1 MDKGVRLAIMGLV
14 VALAVVSS
22 LFAAYAT
29 NTMMM
34 VARTDIGSENL
45 ESDTAVSDADSEPS
59 LLLVQHAD
67 SGTIE
72 EENDAS
78 TSAIYKLTLNGVST
92 NVMYFSDRPERIV
105 SQMTTQLYVDGW
117 NEGQDS
123 FAADPPNA
131 ALVMNKDE
139 GENIIVVELLNPVY
153 DSETQ
158 TLVYDV
164 VSLNPPDGQ
173 GVLSFVPTTEG
184 DDADIPS
191 TFEQA
196 TLFID
201 NVHLNPHLPNPP
213 PPPPPTPVTP
223 PPSDVYGE
231 VPPSIPSGH
240 DDEYNN
246 GYVQGYHD
254 GRDDCLVNDSYDDSG
269 LGINQSY
276 DDGYKD
282 GYRDGYNSSKEGIV
296 DCHNRMQ

>member
-1 MDKGVRLAIMGLV
+1 MDKSIRLAVIGLV
-14 VALAVVSS
+14 IALAVVSS
-22 LFAAYAT
+22 LFVAYVT
-29 NTMMM
+29 NTMMA
-34 VARTDIGSENL
+34 ARTDVGT
-45 ESDTAVSDADSEPS
+45 ESDSQLDAVSDADPEPS
-59 LLLVQHAD
+59 FLLVQHAA

-72 EENDAS
+72 KENDAS

-92 NVMYFSDRPERIV
+92 NVLYFSDRPERIV
-105 SQMTTQLYVDGW
+105 SQMTTQLYVDDW

-123 FAADPPNA
+123 FVADPPNA
-131 ALVMNKDE
+131 ALVMNE
-139 GENIIVVELLNPVY
+139 AGGENIIVVELLNPVY

-173 GVLSFVPTTEG
+173 GVLSFVSTTES

-201 NVHLNPHLPNPP
+201 NVHLNPHLPNTPP
-213 PPPPPTPVTP
+213 PPPPPVTP
-223 PPSDVYGE
+223 PPSSDVYGE
-231 VPPSIPSGH
+231 VPPSIPPGH
-240 DDEYNN
+240 DDEYNS

-254 GRDDCLVNDSYDDSG
+254 GRDDCLNNDSYDDEG

-296 DCHNRMQ
+296 DCHNRIQ

>member
-1 MDKGVRLAIMGLV
+1 VDKSIRLAVIGLV

-29 NTMMM
+29 NTMMA
-34 VARTDIGSENL
+34 ARTDVGSENSQ
-45 ESDTAVSDADSEPS
+45 SDAVSDADPEPS

-72 EENDAS
+72 KENDAS
-78 TSAIYKLTLNGVST
+78 TSAIYKLTLNGIST
-92 NVMYFSDRPERIV
+92 NVLYFSDRPERIV

-123 FAADPPNA
+123 FVADPPNA
-131 ALVMNKDE
+131 ALVMNE
-139 GENIIVVELLNPVY
+139 AGGENIIVVELLNPVY
-153 DSETQ
+153 DSENQ
-158 TLVYDV
+158 VLVYDV

-173 GVLSFVPTTEG
+173 GVLSFVSTTES
-184 DDADIPS
+184 DDAGIPS

-213 PPPPPTPVTP
+213 PPPPPPVTP

-231 VPPSIPSGH
+231 VPPSIPPGH
-240 DDEYNN
+240 DDEYNS

-254 GRDDCLVNDSYDDSG
+254 GRDDCLNNDSYDDEG

-296 DCHNRMQ
+296 DCHNRIQ